1 MGLWSPSLFEPAL
14 RSPSI
19 LSSLSLGKCHFGMK
33 GKIAEG
39 RRGVN
44 AFSSLYHPCHSTIEI
59 GKAKKIASRMLLPHH
74 AGPLP

>member
-1 MGLWSPSLFEPAL
+1 
-14 RSPSI
+14 
-19 LSSLSLGKCHFGMK
+19 MK

-59 GKAKKIASRMLLPHH
+59 GKGKKIASTLLENWLL
-74 AGPLP
+74 ATDLETEIFRLL